1 MTAQA
6 QAGHIADDGS
16 HRFPVRIYWED
27 TDAAGIVYYAN
38 YLKFAERARSDLLR
52 CFGIGQ
58 AQMKHDDDIVFVVRR
73 CEVDYVRPARLDDDL
88 EVCTRITALRGAS
101 LSLDQDVRCVGKDVA
116 CLKIRLACLD
126 GRGRPARLP
135 AAVKAVIQPQL
146 TASMRAR

>member
-1 MTAQA
+1 MAEDG
-6 QAGHIADDGS
+6 GHL
-16 HRFPVRIYWED
+16 FPVRVYWED

-58 AQMKHDDDIVFVVRR
+58 AELKRDEDIVFVVRR
-73 CEVDYVRPARLDDDL
+73 CEVDYLKPARLDDDL
-88 EVCTRITALRGAS
+88 EVWTQIIALHGAS
-101 LSLDQDVRCVGKDVA
+101 LSADQDVRRAGENLA
-116 CLKIRLACLD
+116 RLKIRLACLD
-126 GRGRPARLP
+126 GRGKPARVP

>member
-1 MTAQA
+1 MSASVSGGRIA
-6 QAGHIADDGS
+6 EDGGHL
-16 HRFPVRIYWED
+16 FPVRVYWED

-58 AQMKHDDDIVFVVRR
+58 AELKRDEDIVFVVRR
-73 CEVDYVRPARLDDDL
+73 CEVDYLKPARLDDDL
-88 EVCTRITALRGAS
+88 EVWTQIIALHGAS
-101 LSLDQDVRCVGKDVA
+101 LSADQDVRRAGENLA
-116 CLKIRLACLD
+116 RLKIRLACLD
-126 GRGRPARLP
+126 GRGKPARVP